1 MAYYVRKIAR
11 SKWQE
16 KQLSEDAAQAIE
28 EVKSVK
34 ADAITNCI
42 KTTGN
47 KLSLWRVEE
56 KSDSID
62 DIIPLIIGFE
72 RPDTCD
78 VIYIS
83 DEVFSALELK
93 KMIDDNTGRV
103 FPGISLEAMVLVL
116 SYVPK
121 DRLLSL
127 NIACSILNQEYG
139 QYIAFNVLE
148 CQDRLILYGSVK
160 CTAQSDEIDT
170 VLIGTL
176 NAVFQIVI
184 NIRRRMSNG
193 VLIDFN

>member
-1 MAYYVRKIAR
+1 M
-11 SKWQE
+11 
-16 KQLSEDAAQAIE
+16 
-28 EVKSVK
+28 
-34 ADAITNCI
+34 
-42 KTTGN
+42 
-47 KLSLWRVEE
+47 
-56 KSDSID
+56 D
-62 DIIPLIIGFE
+62 DINFYMLKLMNAFNKEKYFSPKISGSNTIELIYSKN
-72 RPDTCD
+72 
-78 VIYIS
+78 V
-83 DEVFSALELK
+83 SALELK

-193 VLIDFN
+193 VLIDFNWFKILLIIKF

>member
-1 MAYYVRKIAR
+1 MTGVQTCALPISIELIY
-11 SKWQE
+11 SKNV
-16 KQLSEDAAQAIE
+16 SNIN
-28 EVKSVK
+28 VKPY
-34 ADAITNCI
+34 D
-42 KTTGN
+42 
-47 KLSLWRVEE
+47 
-56 KSDSID
+56 
-62 DIIPLIIGFE
+62 
-72 RPDTCD
+72 
-78 VIYIS
+78 IS